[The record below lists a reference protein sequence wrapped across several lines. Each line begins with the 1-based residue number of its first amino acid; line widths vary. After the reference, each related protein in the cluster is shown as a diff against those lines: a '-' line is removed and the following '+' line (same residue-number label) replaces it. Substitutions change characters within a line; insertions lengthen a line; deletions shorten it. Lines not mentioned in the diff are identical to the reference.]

1 MHQNC
6 VYKLWYSKNRNSWK
20 EKHLQKRKGRRGGL
34 PAKPVAGSD
43 RSLDSDALQSASVGH
58 RFFTSSFLGEDN
70 SETYSVHQNL
80 CMWSLCGKLRSTN
93 KSKGKEEAKNREE
106 IITIFCESTPSILKY
121 MTIRILKQFIYL
133 RTGGSIYITKERIIS
148 ITQYIGGT
156 HNTRTLIPMNTRTQT
171 LLLWASSKTVPANPQ
186 NWRSHHRRLARER

>member
-6 VYKLWYSKNRNSWK
+6 VYKLWYYKNRNSWK

-93 KSKGKEEAKNREE
+93 KSKEKEEAKNREE
-106 IITIFCESTPSILKY
+106 IIPSWVFSWAQQNTIFPTVMNKTHGKSRGSRQRLILPWVFSADGKHSIFQCACLVRQQNYPLPTSKCFH
-121 MTIRILKQFIYL
+121 TFFILIWMKKNFK
-133 RTGGSIYITKERIIS
+133 S
-148 ITQYIGGT
+148 
-156 HNTRTLIPMNTRTQT
+156 
-171 LLLWASSKTVPANPQ
+171 
-186 NWRSHHRRLARER
+186 